1 MLIGTKMAQIYNME
15 QEDNVASNKRLWVE
29 LG

>member
-1 MLIGTKMAQIYNME
+1 MAQIYNME